1 MTSWR
6 IVCDVG
12 GTNIRYAR
20 SDASRR
26 LSHLVV
32 APSESCVSLEETL
45 LAFAH
50 GFDDH
55 DDLAGIAVAAAGPL
69 EDGAV
74 QLTNLGLSISAN
86 AIRRTFDG
94 RSARVL
100 NDLEAVAWS
109 LPYLSDADLSSI
121 CVAARAL
128 SGPRLVVNV
137 GTGFGAAVLVPTPG
151 GWHSIPCEP
160 GHMKLASGLGCLA
173 GELLAT
179 TSIEGAISGRALR
192 DRLQFNE
199 RWGCNYFDVMSD
211 RTSDQFADMSATDE
225 ACVFV
230 SNYSA
235 IFGQVCGDL
244 VLACGAWGGVYLCG
258 SVASAWCKQAD
269 KAAFCAAF
277 IEKGPMAGRMSRVS
291 VDEIIA
297 PDPALIG
304 LSEILLD

>member
-74 QLTNLGLSISAN
+74 QLTNLSLSISAN

-137 GTGFGAAVLVPTPG
+137 GTGFGAAVLVSTPG

-160 GHMKLASGLGCLA
+160 GHMNWHPGSDALQENFSQRLRSRTPSRAARFEIGASLTSVGAAITSMLCLI
-173 GELLAT
+173 EPQTCLLICPPRTRRACSSQT
-179 TSIEGAISGRALR
+179 TA
-192 DRLQFNE
+192 QF
-199 RWGCNYFDVMSD
+199 SD
-211 RTSDQFADMSATDE
+211 RFVVTSCWRA
-225 ACVFV
+225 VR
-230 SNYSA
+230 
-235 IFGQVCGDL
+235 G
-244 VLACGAWGGVYLCG
+244 
-258 SVASAWCKQAD
+258 
-269 KAAFCAAF
+269 AAF
-277 IEKGPMAGRMSRVS
+277 IFAEALHRLGASRRIRQPS
-291 VDEIIA
+291 
-297 PDPALIG
+297 ALL
-304 LSEILLD
+304 LSKKDLWRPE